1 MSYKAQREYD
11 PNTAG
16 GIATNGAKSVLINGL
31 PAGIPDMSVS
41 PHAPCPIP
49 GTHCNALTVSTCKS
63 VIIEGKPALRTDVD
77 IDTCGHPRSVGSPD
91 VVIGD

>member
-31 PAGIPDMSVS
+31 PAGN
-41 PHAPCPIP
+41 
-49 GTHCNALTVSTCKS
+49 TL
-63 VIIEGKPALRTDVD
+63 PALFQVH
-77 IDTCGHPRSVGSPD
+77 IAML
-91 VVIGD
+91 